1 MTGDVKLPGRN
12 KAEGSDLSTV
22 PVRIIF
28 RLDMA
33 GKLI

>member
-1 MTGDVKLPGRN
+1 VKLSGRN
-12 KAEGSDLSTV
+12 KAEGSDLGTA
-22 PVRIIF
+22 PVKIIF